1 MSTRDKRKCFT
12 FTWTIENISYNCQ
25 RRDKSIES
33 PTFVTNVEQESVC
46 FLYLYLKEDR
56 IVIFL
61 HRKPGQS
68 LNKIDCELAF
78 LSKDG
83 AVLESREK
91 NNVTNCTNLSMARK
105 EIFVVYGS
113 AYLPEDKLI
122 ARCRIWKSDGEL
134 EEDVQCFAR
143 SRICIK
149 REAFLWNIKN
159 FSSLRSEEKCTYHIK
174 SMSDNEVLM
183 TLDFLL
189 KNPYTD
195 EDSINIQLASENGKI
210 KYFVLHLMPLNGF
223 GSANQ
228 GIRKEFLFS
237 DNEKPKL
244 FTLPFSKQD
253 LVADKNLCLPNDVLS
268 FRFECTFSTG
278 DIIEEIESVIYGCE
292 SLASIEPV
300 NESFDEENTLSVSK
314 RILNDDLKSLFHD
327 NIFSDIKLKSST
339 KTFPA
344 HKNILSARSP
354 VFKAMFSNNMKEKFN
369 ECVEI
374 EDIDSDTVFRML
386 HYVYTAEIQDLQW
399 ENACDLYR
407 AADKYE
413 ILALRDECSACIKSN
428 LSPNNAC
435 EVLILADMHQDEY
448 LKASVQEFIFNH
460 DVLISE
466 EWKHLMKTRAKL
478 AADTMYLQI
487 QRKLSMYQI

>member
-12 FTWTIENISYNCQ
+12 FTWTVENITYNCQ
-25 RRDKSIES
+25 KRDKSIKS

-46 FLYLYLKEDR
+46 FLNLYLKENR
-56 IVIFL
+56 IDIFL
-61 HRKPGQS
+61 HRKPVQS

-83 AVLESREK
+83 AVLKSEK
-91 NNVTNCTNLSMARK
+91 QNVTNCAILSMARK

-122 ARCRIWKSDGEL
+122 ARCRISKSDGEMA
-134 EEDVQCFAR
+134 EDVQCFSR
-143 SRICIK
+143 TRICIK

-159 FSSLRSEEKCTYHIK
+159 FSSLRSEEKCTYQIK

-183 TLDFLL
+183 TLDLLL

-195 EDSINIQLASENGKI
+195 EDSITIQLVSENGKI
-210 KYFVLHLMPLNGF
+210 EYFVLHLMSLNGF
-223 GSANQ
+223 GSAGT
-228 GIRKEFLFS
+228 GIRKEFLFCE
-237 DNEKPKL
+237 NKKTKL
-244 FTLPFSKQD
+244 FTLPFSK
-253 LVADKNLCLPNDVLS
+253 KNPMANKNICLTNDVLS
-268 FRFECTFSTG
+268 LRFECTFSTG
-278 DIIEEIESVIYGCE
+278 NIVEEIESVIYGWE
-292 SLASIEPV
+292 SLASIEPD
-300 NESFDEENTLSVSK
+300 NECFDEENTLSVSK

-327 NIFSDIKLKSST
+327 KIFSDIKLKTCT

-374 EDIDSDTVFRML
+374 EDMDSDTVFRML

-413 ILALRDECSACIKSN
+413 ILALRDECSAYLKSN
-428 LSPNNAC
+428 LRPNNAC
-435 EVLILADMHQDEY
+435 EVLILADLHQDED

-460 DVLISE
+460 DVLNSE
-466 EWKHLMKTRAKL
+466 EWKQLMKTYVKL

-487 QRKLSMYQI
+487 QRKP